1 MNISVQVTQIEFV
14 AGILKHTGVSIFHPR
29 VAAAAFTQNNL
40 KAVPR
45 AVRGQEAAGRRC
57 GYTLRVHGRSLGT
70 RRVQRTAGESVRVTG
85 HNVPVSRPGRFFL
98 LSWRGQCAGEQR
110 SRARA
115 CARLSGRPLGRCGDR
130 RGSRCTWADSSTRW
144 ATACSS
150 IRSSIRSSSRVFRSS
165 RPGDL
170 AHAPR
175 CAARARWARKLLA
188 CVR

>member
-1 MNISVQVTQIEFV
+1 MT
-14 AGILKHTGVSIFHPR
+14 HTGVSIFHPR
-29 VAAAAFTQNNL
+29 VAAAEFHTEQFEGRCHALYAAKRQ
-40 KAVPR
+40 
-45 AVRGQEAAGRRC
+45 RGGRC